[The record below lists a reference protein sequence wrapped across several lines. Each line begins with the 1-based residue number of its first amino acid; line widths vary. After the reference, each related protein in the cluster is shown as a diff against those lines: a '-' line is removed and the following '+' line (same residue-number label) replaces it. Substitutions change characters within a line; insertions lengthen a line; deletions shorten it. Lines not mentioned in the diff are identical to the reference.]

1 MTLHLYLLAKPA
13 SERYKQTNYIFI
25 ARTKCSLLSKIN
37 THRTHVYFGEK
48 QDIQTTTDR
57 PRVMR
62 EDVLYIKKSSVIQ
75 VQSKGYW
82 NSSRTLA
89 TIVLSKNREVLSLPF
104 TFAHLPPRT
113 QPSTPSLSALCAVCK
128 RVGQKLHCIMKYLT
142 KLPKYIAQEIN
153 IGVISHIWFLSSEII
168 R

>member
-1 MTLHLYLLAKPA
+1 MLASFQNKYTQNA
-13 SERYKQTNYIFI
+13 CLFRRKTRYK
-25 ARTKCSLLSKIN
+25 
-37 THRTHVYFGEK
+37 
-48 QDIQTTTDR
+48 TTTDR

-89 TIVLSKNREVLSLPF
+89 TIVLSNNREVLSLPF

-128 RVGQKLHCIMKYLT
+128 RVGQKTSLHYEIPDKTAKIYSTGDKHWRYQSYL
-142 KLPKYIAQEIN
+142 
-153 IGVISHIWFLSSEII
+153 VFII
-168 R
+168 